1 MSLRDARRVALA
13 AQGFA
18 DRRPT
23 GRVDSRHFRRV
34 LDRLATVQVDSVNV
48 VTRSHELVFF
58 ARLGAYDRAALT
70 RWLWNSRQVF
80 EYWGH
85 EASLHPV
92 ERQPLLRWRMTG
104 DHPWGGI
111 RRSVRDKPELVAAAL
126 AEISERGPVTIS
138 DLDVHRQ
145 APRREASWWG
155 WGDGK
160 RVVEHLFYAG
170 QVTATRRNGFTRA
183 YMLPERWIPADVL
196 ARPTPDA
203 DDARRE
209 LLLVAARAHGLG
221 TARDLADYY
230 RINVPAS
237 ANLLAGLAADGAL
250 QEVRVEG
257 WDQPAY
263 LHPEAR
269 QPRRRMR
276 TRALLSPFDSLIWE
290 RARTERLFGFRY
302 RIEIYVPAPRRVHG
316 YYVLPFLLD
325 ERLVGRVD
333 LKADRQ
339 GGVLRVRAAW
349 GEPEAEAATAGGR
362 ERVAVE
368 LAAELAAMADWLGLP
383 GGVEVEPQGDLSAD
397 LMVAV
402 AATPGAAA
410 TTDVAATPGAAA
422 TTDVAPAAAADL
434 DPATL
439 AP

>member
-1 MSLRDARRVALA
+1 MVTAADISLRDARRIALA

-23 GRVDSRHFRRV
+23 GRIDSRHFRRV

-58 ARLGAYDRAALT
+58 ARLGPYDRDALS
-70 RWLWNSRQVF
+70 RWLWASRQVF

-92 ERQPLLRWRMTG
+92 DRHPHLRWRMAG
-104 DHPWGGI
+104 DHQWGGI
-111 RRSVRDKPELVAAAL
+111 RRSARDNPELVASAL
-126 AEISERGPVTIS
+126 AEIAERGPVSIS

-145 APRREASWWG
+145 APRQQASWWG

-160 RVVEHLFYAG
+160 RVVEHLFHTG
-170 QVTATRRNGFTRA
+170 EVTAVRRNGFTRF
-183 YMLPERWIPADVL
+183 YVLPDRWIPADVL

-230 RINVPAS
+230 RLNVPA
-237 ANLLAGLAADGAL
+237 ATKLLAGLVADGAL
-250 QEVRVEG
+250 ETVQVEG
-257 WDQPAY
+257 WAQPAY

-269 QPRRRMR
+269 RPRRRLR
-276 TRALLSPFDSLIWE
+276 ARALLSPFDSLIWE
-290 RARTERLFGFRY
+290 RDRAERLFGFRY
-302 RIEIYVPAPRRVHG
+302 RIEIYVPQAKRVHG

-325 ERLVGRVD
+325 DRLVARVD
-333 LKADRQ
+333 LKADRRA
-339 GGVLRVRAAW
+339 GVLRVRAAW

-362 ERVAVE
+362 ERVA
-368 LAAELAAMADWLGLP
+368 AELAEELASMAGWLGLA
-383 GGVEVEPQGDLSAD
+383 GGIAVEPRGDLAPALAATVSASVEV
-397 LMVAV
+397 
-402 AATPGAAA
+402 
-410 TTDVAATPGAAA
+410 
-422 TTDVAPAAAADL
+422 
-434 DPATL
+434 
-439 AP
+439 